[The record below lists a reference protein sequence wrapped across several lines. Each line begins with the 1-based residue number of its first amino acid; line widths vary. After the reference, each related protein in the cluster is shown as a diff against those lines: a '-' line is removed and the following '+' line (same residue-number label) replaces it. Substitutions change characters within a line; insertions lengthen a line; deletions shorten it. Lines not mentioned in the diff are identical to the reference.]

1 MKNKVIELAI
11 KMCEKSHAPF
21 SNYKVWSSIETI
33 TGEIVGGCN
42 IESSS
47 YGLTCCAERVAIFKA
62 ISEGYREF
70 KSIAVAT
77 KNAGMPCGAC
87 RQVMWELC
95 GDIPIYICNMS
106 GWIKTVTSRELLPE
120 AFDKKDLRWI
130 QLL

>member
-21 SNYKVWSSIETI
+21 SNYKVGSSVETSA
-33 TGEIVGGCN
+33 GEIVGGCN

-47 YGLTCCAERVAIFKA
+47 YGLTCCAERVALFRA
-62 ISEGYREF
+62 IAEGYSQF

-87 RQVMWELC
+87 RQIIWEFC
-95 GDIPIYICNMS
+95 GKIPVYVCNLK
-106 GWIKTVTSRELLPE
+106 GLVKTISSNKLIPN
-120 AFDKKDLRWI
+120 AFDQKDLK
-130 QLL
+130 